1 MITHHLRVHTL
12 PSHIDEQQLV
22 GSAVVVIDLLR
33 ATTTI
38 CHALASGAKEVVPFR
53 EIDETLVATERAGR
67 ANVVLGGERGGRR
80 IDGFDLGNSP
90 TEYTP
95 QIVEGRSVFITTTN
109 GTRALYHARLAK
121 RIIVGAIVN
130 LSAVVAAVA
139 DDLRVDIVCAGT
151 GGEETF
157 EDTLAAGAMVTE
169 LCASNDANRQLND
182 AAKVAADAWQQLLR
196 DANAS
201 GRTPAEQLAIALR
214 DTLGGRNLIEVGLG
228 DDLAD
233 CAAVDRLAITP
244 ELDVANWRITTR

>member
-1 MITHHLRVHTL
+1 MPKHYLNVYTL
-12 PSHIDEQQLV
+12 PSLIDEQQLV
-22 GSAVVVIDLLR
+22 GSAVIVIDLLR

-53 EIDETLVATERAGR
+53 EIDETLAAAERAGR

-95 QIVEGRSVFITTTN
+95 PKVEGRSVIITTTN

-121 RIIVGAIVN
+121 RVIVGAIVN
-130 LSAVVAAVA
+130 LSTVVAAVM
-139 DDLRVDIVCAGT
+139 DEPRVDIVCAGT

-157 EDTLAAGAMVTE
+157 EDILAAGAMVTK
-169 LCASNDANRQLND
+169 LCDAAGIDWQLN
-182 AAKVAADAWQQLLR
+182 ASARVAADAWQQLLR
-196 DANAS
+196 NATTV
-201 GRTPAEQLAIALR
+201 GHTPSEQLAIALR

-233 CAAVDRLAITP
+233 CAAIDRLAIAP
-244 ELDVANWRITTR
+244 ELDVANWRITVR